1 MDALHCEK
9 FNKQSSRW
17 LMGGG
22 GND

>member
-1 MDALHCEK
+1 MDALHCQK

-17 LMGGG
+17 LTGGG

>member
-1 MDALHCEK
+1 MDALHCQK